1 MGRGEERFFHS
12 PATSFPLYPF
22 QETADKAGL
31 YIFIRSSFWNCW
43 IIHRPRGL
51 CAAGEWT
58 IECNGRQSQYLF
70 LLSPPPPSP
79 PPPNIL
85 LENTNPV
92 CFSPPSS
99 SVVFVFIIFSHLHST
114 HSLCIRSCGIT
125 FHKPFLKTLQFDKY
139 QTLLFRFVVV
149 PLFSV
154 FLFSFAPL
162 LNVFVCYLWM
172 HSNVIFLCMP
182 ARPPARIT
190 LMPNALSLSNSLR
203 CWKVSITEKYY
214 TDE

>member
-70 LLSPPPPSP
+70 LLSPPPSSP
-79 PPPNIL
+79 PPTNIL

-99 SVVFVFIIFSHLHST
+99 SVVFVFIIFSQLHST
-114 HSLCIRSCGIT
+114 HSLPLCGFI
-125 FHKPFLKTLQFDKY
+125 FISHFLKH
-139 QTLLFRFVVV
+139 
-149 PLFSV
+149 
-154 FLFSFAPL
+154 
-162 LNVFVCYLWM
+162 CYLINIKLVCWGLLSFHYSQCFCFLLPLCSM
-172 HSNVIFLCMP
+172 CLYVIYECIQMLSSCACQP
-182 ARPPARIT
+182 ARLPAS
-190 LMPNALSLSNSLR
+190 P
-203 CWKVSITEKYY
+203 
-214 TDE
+214 